1 MLTFELHIIC
11 RQYVL
16 SKDTLSTKLCR
27 RTFSRQTLRRKLIGR
42 QHIWS
47 NSFCR
52 HNLVESFFVDMFRR
66 HAVINSLLIMPDSD
80 MYVVKEK

>member
-1 MLTFELHIIC
+1 MNYISFVDSMFC
-11 RQYVL
+11 R
-16 SKDTLSTKLCR
+16 KILCR
-27 RTFSRQTLRRKLIGR
+27 RTFCRQTLRRKLIGR